1 MWVNM
6 AVEASFESHHRG
18 GGMGSYQLVSEV
30 VVLIRVE
37 WISERQSNHLWVRSH
52 CICLRSFRSLW
63 PKHPGGSDGSETP
76 RRFLGD
82 MLDHWARGSL
92 HLLREPSSGQQT
104 ECCYSEK
111 S

>member
-1 MWVNM
+1 MG
-6 AVEASFESHHRG
+6 EHGCGSKLRITPSGG